1 METSLW
7 KRENGR
13 ETMETRLRK
22 RYYGNEAIKTRKM
35 LQRHPES

>member
-22 RYYGNEAIKTRKM
+22 RDDGSEAMETRKM

>member
-22 RYYGNEAIKTRKM
+22 RDYGNEAMETRKM
-35 LQRHPES
+35 PQRHPES